1 MKKVQMAVFGGQCRW
16 RLVQGVLVVLLG
28 CGYGCA
34 GPGENYIKS
43 DMAETLEIE
52 ILPNTSK
59 MFVYRLRAPQG
70 EAPGGAFIAR
80 TPNDRRPEQ
89 PGVRVNRNT
98 PERLLENAQFVVAK
112 LGYCREGFFEVDR
125 NLSPYNLWLKGEC
138 KEGASDADKQK
149 FGSAQTL
156 TAERWR

>member
-1 MKKVQMAVFGGQCRW
+1 MKKVQAAVCGDGCLR
-16 RLVQGVLVVLLG
+16 RLAQVLWLTLLAF
-28 CGYGCA
+28 CYGCA

-59 MFVYRLRAPQG
+59 MFVYRLRSSQGDAP
-70 EAPGGAFIAR
+70 AGAFIAR

-138 KEGASDADKQK
+138 KEGASDDDKQK